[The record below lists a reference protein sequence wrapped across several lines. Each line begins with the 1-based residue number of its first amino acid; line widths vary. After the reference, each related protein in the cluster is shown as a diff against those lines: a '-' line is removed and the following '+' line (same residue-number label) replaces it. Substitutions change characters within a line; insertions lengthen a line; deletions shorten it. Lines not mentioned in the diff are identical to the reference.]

1 MPSYRPTEAMSQQT
15 QALLARHKTN
25 TAVLERAVALLYWAE
40 TNEMIRA
47 LWSDLDIAEPRA
59 VLERAVRELYA
70 REIEDERDVF
80 DELSDLEARVA
91 TLEAA
96 TRHDLTT

>member
-25 TAVLERAVALLYWAE
+25 TAVLERAVALLHWAE

-47 LWSDLDIAEPRA
+47 LMNELDSADPRA

-80 DELSDLEARVA
+80 DNLADLAARVA
-91 TLEAA
+91 ALEAA
-96 TRHDLTT
+96 RDTA

>member
-25 TAVLERAVALLYWAE
+25 TAVLERAVALLHWAE

-47 LWSDLDIAEPRA
+47 LMNELDSVDPRA

-70 REIEDERDVF
+70 REIADERDVF
-80 DELSDLEARVA
+80 DDLADLKARVA
-91 TLEAA
+91 ALEAA
-96 TRHDLTT
+96 RDTA